1 MHTFLRRTS
10 SSLLIAVVALDVI
23 LFITALAYVRY
34 HVQVDSDVDV
44 KSEHTRLATHWHP
57 DNNVVL
63 CAVSVGSEYPLALPI
78 ILVTMEDTENY
89 AIYGSQANA
98 EWIATTPKANGYIHV
113 GKENRF
119 MSLAFGHE
127 MHCIRILRMA
137 IAYPLHPNANIQHA
151 NHCLNYLRMYALCN
165 PDLTLE
171 KFDLLEGN
179 VTFDKLGAT
188 HICRDWRLVYD
199 ELSRAL
205 REWAAFNGRNYTD

>member
-10 SSLLIAVVALDVI
+10 SSLLLMAVVALNVI
-23 LFITALAYVRY
+23 LFITALAYIRY
-34 HVQVDSDVDV
+34 HVQVNSDV
-44 KSEHTRLATHWHP
+44 
-57 DNNVVL
+57 NVEI
-63 CAVSVGSEYPLALPI
+63 SVGSEYPLALPN
-78 ILVTMEDTENY
+78 ILVTMEYTENY

-98 EWIATTPKANGYIHV
+98 EWVATTPKANGYIHV

-137 IAYPLHPNANIQHA
+137 IAYPLHPDANTQHA

-171 KFDLLEGN
+171 KFDLLEGK
-179 VTFDKLGAT
+179 VTFNKLGAT

-205 REWAAFNGRNYTD
+205 REWAAFKGRNYTD